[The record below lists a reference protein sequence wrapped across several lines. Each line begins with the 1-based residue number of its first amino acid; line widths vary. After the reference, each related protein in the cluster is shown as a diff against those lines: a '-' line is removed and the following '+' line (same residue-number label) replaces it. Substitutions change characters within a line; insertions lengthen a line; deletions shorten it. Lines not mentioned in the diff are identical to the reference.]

1 MVFSIGQ
8 IVDLNATG
16 FVDSPL
22 LTGDRGTII
31 ATSLPHREGV
41 RVSWHRTGLETPMS
55 VWRLR
60 VYVNPMDAPGR
71 AQGSN
76 ETMQALRV
84 VLQEEE
90 SRAMEVVRRDLERAR
105 MTAEDLR
112 GAAFSPYGTNYTP
125 GLRVRD
131 DPNWRYLT
139 WREFGNDRHEMTQT
153 IIGRMDHAQDLIEEA
168 RRRARRAA
176 HSDRDREHVR
186 DALFDIQDNLLGA
199 RYILR
204 HEESDDSDEE
214 SDGSDEQ
221 RIIPDIAQ

>member
-8 IVDLNATG
+8 IVALNATG

-22 LTGDRGTII
+22 QTGDYGTII

-90 SRAMEVVRRDLERAR
+90 CRAMELVRRDLERAR
-105 MTAEDLR
+105 MTVEDMR
-112 GAAFSPYGTNYTP
+112 GAAFSPYGTNYS
-125 GLRVRD
+125 
-131 DPNWRYLT
+131 DPNWRFLT
-139 WREFGNDRHEMTQT
+139 WREFANDRHEMTET
-153 IIGRMDHAQDLIEEA
+153 MIGRMDSAQDLIEEA
-168 RRRARRAA
+168 RAGALRAADSNGSRVDLRVALIGTSNLLVDARRAL
-176 HSDRDREHVR
+176 HDEDSES
-186 DALFDIQDNLLGA
+186 
-199 RYILR
+199 
-204 HEESDDSDEE
+204 EEMSDEE
-214 SDGSDEQ
+214 TGDASDS
-221 RIIPDIAQ
+221 

>member
-90 SRAMEVVRRDLERAR
+90 VSCDGGGSTGPRAR
-105 MTAEDLR
+105 THDC
-112 GAAFSPYGTNYTP
+112 
-125 GLRVRD
+125 
-131 DPNWRYLT
+131 
-139 WREFGNDRHEMTQT
+139 
-153 IIGRMDHAQDLIEEA
+153 
-168 RRRARRAA
+168 
-176 HSDRDREHVR
+176 
-186 DALFDIQDNLLGA
+186 
-199 RYILR
+199 
-204 HEESDDSDEE
+204 
-214 SDGSDEQ
+214 
-221 RIIPDIAQ
+221 